1 MLEKNLVDKLSKNEL
16 FDKVNKEDIEKIS
29 PEFFIKKVRKKDDVI
44 LEQNSK
50 ADEMYLILSGS
61 VRVTKQMPNGK
72 EVLIANR
79 KENEY
84 FGELAL
90 IEDSERS
97 ANIYAK
103 TDVELIIIKRNI
115 FYNLMDEFP
124 QIKNN
129 ITKGVSAKLRQ
140 SDQIFTVLLEKYR
153 QINEQ
158 KKQLETLNKQ
168 IEDFSKELQEKNQKL
183 FQLAITDKMTGIYNR
198 AYVMDH
204 FNRDFIKSK
213 RHGSDLACIMMD
225 IDDFKSCNDSYGH
238 LIGDHVLKSTA
249 ELIKKNLREEDV
261 FGRYGGEEFLIV
273 LPNTLINDAEKIAET
288 IRKAI
293 EKNEFESGSITFSIT
308 MSFGITDIASE
319 APQSLETMLDN
330 ADKALYSAKERGK
343 NKVVAYSEVLLE
355 E

>member
-1 MLEKNLVDKLSKNEL
+1 MLDNELIEKLLKNEL
-16 FDKVNKEDIEKIS
+16 FDKIKKEDMEKLS
-29 PEFFIKKVRKKDDVI
+29 PEFFIKKERKTDEII

-61 VRVTKQMPNGK
+61 VKVTKLMPNGK

-79 KENEY
+79 KKNEY

-90 IEDSERS
+90 IENSERS

-103 TDVELIIIKRNI
+103 TDVELIIIKRDK
-115 FYNLMDEFP
+115 FYILMDKIP

-158 KKQLETLNKQ
+158 KKQLEVLNKQ
-168 IEDFSKELQEKNQKL
+168 IEDYSKELQGKNQKL
-183 FQLAITDKMTGIYNR
+183 FQLAITDKLTNIYNR

-204 FNRDFIKSK
+204 FNREFLKSK
-213 RHGSDLACIMMD
+213 RHKIDLSCIMMD
-225 IDDFKSCNDSYGH
+225 IDDFKSYNDSYGH
-238 LIGDHVLKSTA
+238 MVGDFILKSST
-249 ELIKKNLREEDV
+249 EIIKKILREEDI

-273 LPNTLINDAEKIAET
+273 LPNTKIKDTVKIAET
-288 IRKAI
+288 IRKTI
-293 EKNEFESGSITFSIT
+293 EKTEYDSGSITFNIT
-308 MSFGITDIASE
+308 MSFGISDITSE
-319 APQSLETMLDN
+319 IPQSVEIMLDN

-343 NKVVAYSEVLLE
+343 NKVVAYSEIHIE
-355 E
+355 